1 MTGFFNQIKIE
12 NMRKLQLIA
21 AVSALLLVTLVAC
34 NGPKGEKVDATEAN
48 AVGANVGQEMM
59 VDLTKTFVYWEGAK
73 PTGMHNGTVNL
84 TEGFV
89 RVNEG
94 ALVGG
99 EFTMDMKSIKVLDLT
114 DEKMNKMLVD
124 HLKSPDFFLVDSFPT
139 AKFVITKVT
148 PVEPASAD
156 ANVTVEGNLTL
167 RGVTKGIAFP
177 ALVTMNGAMLEAK
190 TPQFVINRVD
200 WGVNYGSKSVIANL
214 KDNFINDEMGL
225 RIELVTK

>member
-1 MTGFFNQIKIE
+1 
-12 NMRKLQLIA
+12 MRKLQVVA

-34 NGPKGEKVDATEAN
+34 NGPKGEKVDSTN
-48 AVGANVGQEMM
+48 ASAVSTTAGQEVM
-59 VDLTKTFVYWEGAK
+59 VDLSKTLVYWEGAK
-73 PTGMHNGTVNL
+73 PTGLHNGTVSLYN
-84 TEGFV
+84 GFV

-124 HLKSPDFFLVDSFPT
+124 HLLSPDFFLVDSFPT
-139 AKFVITKVT
+139 ATFVITKVIPLN
-148 PVEPASAD
+148 PVTEN
-156 ANVTVEGNLTL
+156 ANVTIEGNLTL

-177 ALVTMNGAMLEAK
+177 AMVTMNGAILEAK
-190 TPQFVINRVD
+190 TPQFVVNRVD

-225 RIELVTK
+225 RIELITK